1 MSHYTVQ
8 YLDETQ
14 HHQSICEY
22 AEDAFAARNQAVQ
35 DVPYLHSHPNKIDSI
50 MNEGSLF
57 STLIWKH
64 LYKLSGYS

>member
-8 YLDETQ
+8 YLDATQ

-22 AEDAFAARNQAVQ
+22 AEDAFTARNQAVH

-57 STLIWKH
+57 SAIR
-64 LYKLSGYS
+64 

>member
-22 AEDAFAARNQAVQ
+22 ADDAFQARNQAVH
-35 DVPYLHSHPNKIDSI
+35 DVPYLHDHPNKIDSI
-50 MNEGSLF
+50 LVEGSLF
-57 STLIWKH
+57 STLK
-64 LYKLSGYS
+64 

>member
-22 AEDAFAARNQAVQ
+22 AENAFQARNQAVQ
-35 DVPYLHSHPNKIDSI
+35 DVPYLHSHPNKIDCILS
-50 MNEGSLF
+50 EGSLF
-57 STLIWKH
+57 SAIR
-64 LYKLSGYS
+64 

>member
-8 YLDETQ
+8 YLDQSQ

-22 AEDAFAARNQAVQ
+22 ADDAFQARNQAVN

-50 MNEGSLF
+50 TLEGSLF
-57 STLIWKH
+57 SALR
-64 LYKLSGYS
+64 

>member
-22 AEDAFAARNQAVQ
+22 AENAWEAKNQATQ
-35 DVPYLHSHPNKIDSI
+35 DDPYLHSHPNSIDCI
-50 MNEGSLF
+50 TTEGSLF
-57 STLIWKH
+57 SSEI
-64 LYKLSGYS
+64 